1 MSADWYIGEDDIIL
15 NDKEENT
22 LSKASRRG
30 GS

>member
-22 LSKASRRG
+22 LSKASWRG